1 MGEKNSTGVEYI
13 LLNAKRRKRH
23 YFERVE
29 IRTCHF
35 VSIYIVL
42 YAKLLL
48 EVEPKKPVRKTM
60 LTIQISFCFL
70 DEYEDE
76 LN

>member
-29 IRTCHF
+29 IRTCH
-35 VSIYIVL
+35 I
-42 YAKLLL
+42 A
-48 EVEPKKPVRKTM
+48 M
-60 LTIQISFCFL
+60 LKRR
-70 DEYEDE
+70 EEKE
-76 LN
+76 EKE

>member
-29 IRTCHF
+29 IRTCHMELHIGPF
-35 VSIYIVL
+35 LALFFGQRMQSNVFKIIV
-42 YAKLLL
+42 
-48 EVEPKKPVRKTM
+48 
-60 LTIQISFCFL
+60 Q
-70 DEYEDE
+70 
-76 LN
+76 N

>member
-29 IRTCHF
+29 IRTCHILKITTYNKNRTRDSDRGQT
-35 VSIYIVL
+35 VS
-42 YAKLLL
+42 
-48 EVEPKKPVRKTM
+48 
-60 LTIQISFCFL
+60 
-70 DEYEDE
+70 
-76 LN
+76 